1 MFDLKGKR
9 ALVTGST
16 QGIGLDIAAL
26 LAHQGAEVF
35 IHGATSMEKCLA
47 ATSGIPGAHAVCVDL
62 TEHDA
67 ADRLYDATG
76 DVDILVLCASVQ
88 YKKEWDAY
96 TEEEYDIQFDCNVK
110 ASYFL
115 MKKYSEGMKKNGWG
129 RIIAV
134 GSVNQYN
141 QHPALSL
148 YGATKVAQ
156 NKLVQN
162 IAPALAP
169 YGITVNNIAPGAIE
183 TPRNAGA
190 LADEDFRHRVESQIP
205 TGRIGTTADVSP
217 AVLLLASDEGAYI
230 TGADIVIDGGM
241 HLR

>member
-1 MFDLKGKR
+1 MR
-9 ALVTGST
+9 RYA
-16 QGIGLDIAAL
+16 
-26 LAHQGAEVF
+26 
-35 IHGATSMEKCLA
+35 
-47 ATSGIPGAHAVCVDL
+47 
-62 TEHDA
+62 
-67 ADRLYDATG
+67 
-76 DVDILVLCASVQ
+76 
-88 YKKEWDAY
+88 
-96 TEEEYDIQFDCNVK
+96 
-110 ASYFL
+110 
-115 MKKYSEGMKKNGWG
+115 EGMKKKGFG
-129 RIIAV
+129 RIVTV

-141 QHPALSL
+141 QHPALLL

-205 TGRIGTTADVSP
+205 AGRIGTTADVSP